1 MQSQRRMHGSCVSKD
16 GQAVLLVGPPGS
28 GKSDLV
34 FRLLAKGFELVAD
47 DQVDIDAGIATPPA
61 ALAGLLEVRNIGIIR
76 LPHRPSARLV
86 LIVDLGG
93 KPERL
98 PHPQRHP
105 DLDLPVVHL
114 DATTASAP
122 DKVVLAL
129 DCALGR
135 VTQVAGAFAP

>member
-76 LPHRPSARLV
+76 LPHRPHARLV

-105 DLDLPVVHL
+105 DLELPVVHL